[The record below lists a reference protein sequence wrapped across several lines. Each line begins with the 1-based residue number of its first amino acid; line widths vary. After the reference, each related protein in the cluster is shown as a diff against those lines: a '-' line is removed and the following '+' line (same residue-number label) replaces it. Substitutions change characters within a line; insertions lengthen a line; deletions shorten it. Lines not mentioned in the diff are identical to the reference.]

1 MSGLVAALVAGL
13 AGLGS
18 IYLHTER
25 VSPESHLLY
34 TQHLRGLRETDA
46 LIDAELLQEDET
58 GLLYFDERLTEP
70 LAQAELLLPAEAR
83 QAILRMA
90 HAT

>member
-1 MSGLVAALVAGL
+1 MSGPVAALAAGL

-46 LIDAELLQEDET
+46 LIDAELLANCSNFSRT
-58 GLLYFDERLTEP
+58 G
-70 LAQAELLLPAEAR
+70 
-83 QAILRMA
+83 
-90 HAT
+90 